1 LRGSRGDRAG
11 RDAVAVTKPTHA
23 TIATFHMD
31 LDREAEQRA
40 GLEQMIV
47 PGVRNAPGVIT
58 GHWTL
63 DRSTAESIVLITY
76 DSSTAAEDMA
86 ANIRANADNQRT
98 VGIDLVSVRIVEVVA
113 TA

>member
-1 LRGSRGDRAG
+1 
-11 RDAVAVTKPTHA
+11 
-23 TIATFHMD
+23 MD

>member
-1 LRGSRGDRAG
+1 MLSI
-11 RDAVAVTKPTHA
+11 VTQPTHA

-31 LDREAEQRA
+31 LGREDEQRA

-47 PGVRNAPGVIT
+47 PGIRNAPGVIT

-63 DRSTAESIVLITY
+63 DRSTAESVVLITY

-86 ANIRANADNQRT
+86 ANIRANAANQKAI
-98 VGIDLVSVRIVEVVA
+98 GIELVSVRVVDVLA
-113 TA
+113 TT